1 MDALATYGKQA
12 IDPITE
18 IINSVGVDNQVKEHG
33 LQVIEDIKK
42 KIQLIEVTLI
52 RKVIVILLLAA
63 NFSIAISKS
72 HKK

>member
-1 MDALATYGKQA
+1 MDVLATYGKQA

-18 IINSVGVDNQVKEHG
+18 IINSVGVDNQVNEHG
-33 LQVIEDIKK
+33 LRVIEDISK

-63 NFSIAISKS
+63 NFSIAISKG

>member
-1 MDALATYGKQA
+1 MEALATYGKHA
-12 IDPITE
+12 IDAITE

-33 LQVIEDIKK
+33 LQVIEDINK

-63 NFSIAISKS
+63 NFSIAISKG

>member
-1 MDALATYGKQA
+1 MDVLATYGKQA

-18 IINSVGVDNQVKEHG
+18 IINSVGVDNQVNEHG
-33 LQVIEDIKK
+33 LQVIEDISK

-63 NFSIAISKS
+63 NFSIAISKG

>member
-42 KIQLIEVTLI
+42 KNPV
-52 RKVIVILLLAA
+52 
-63 NFSIAISKS
+63 N
-72 HKK
+72 